1 MITIM
6 TLTSAKGNKAR
17 KWFDAHNIEYQNYL
31 VRHQPLTPEV
41 IHKLLLLSPNGFDDL
56 LHRRHSMSEHEL
68 LLNMSVKQLTSY
80 VIAHPTL
87 LKYPIIYDEQ
97 KLMVGWNADEV
108 GKFIPAET
116 RRQELR
122 MLLGSDYHRV
132 KSQFVPKFSGRHHI
146 YI

>member
-31 VRHQPLTPEV
+31 VRYQPLTPEV
-41 IHKLLLLSPNGFDDL
+41 IHKLLLLSLNGFDDL
-56 LHRRHSMSEHEL
+56 LSRRHSGSEHEA
-68 LLNMSVKQLTSY
+68 LLNMSVKQLTYY
-80 VIAHPTL
+80 VIAHPSL
-87 LKYPIIYDEQ
+87 LKYPIIYDDQ
-97 KLMVGWNADEV
+97 KLMVGWNAEEA
-108 GKFIPAET
+108 GQFIPSSL

-132 KSQFVPKFSGRHHI
+132 KLQSVPRFSGEHHV